1 VRVENVKEGPKCLS
15 IRYGCPSVLICWSW
29 AAAWRVGDVYGA
41 ALGLALQSDSRW
53 GTKVGPLSP
62 RAEEELVEEALARF
76 GETTFDL
83 SMNFSGALEDETIVG
98 YEDYELPQPRQT

>member
-1 VRVENVKEGPKCLS
+1 MLVDQVWMPERVDLLVVGGGMA
-15 IRYGCPSVLICWSW
+15 GC
-29 AAAWRVGDVYGA
+29 DVYGA
-41 ALGLALQSDSRW
+41 ALDLALQSDSRW
-53 GTKVGPLSP
+53 GPKVGPLSP

-76 GETTFDL
+76 GETTVDL